1 MALTVTITDNTL
13 TILDNGVAATFNGS
27 ELLHPSYI
35 AEVEQLTDGV
45 ALTPAPSAE
54 GVPSDY
60 AGNVVNYVVVL
71 RFSDSKHQPLE
82 IRLADV
88 TNQPGWTNDQAG
100 AIQAVTDIAVIM
112 VLAGGGGG
120 SGTVTSVGL
129 VSNVPGITVAGSPV
143 TTSGSFTLNGSPA
156 IPTGNTLW
164 VDRVYGDTPTA
175 LPNRQDLPYET
186 VMDALAAASSGDL
199 IHVRAGTSTEAIDDS
214 ASPAIVHLYFEP
226 GATAESISIAASGGW
241 TITGGTLDEDITFS
255 LNTGEILVLQTV
267 SFRNLNSTDF
277 NIILA
282 RECNL
287 TGNTTAT
294 NGGSIEF
301 RNCIIAAN
309 TTADGGVIT
318 SYNTAHRADATVQN
332 SGVLQG
338 YDSSIG
344 GLVTADPVTGDFWD
358 GVTGA
363 DGDTQVLGADGR
375 WSWQPVAPVVY
386 EAVLA
391 ANGSVQWSVNK
402 FSTTFT
408 ISNTPSSGTY
418 AITADAGF
426 PFTTNKTFASAV
438 LSTNGSG
445 GVFVAEVGYV
455 GTDQINVYFYDSV
468 GNLAD
473 SPGNFSVYI
482 RTYP

>member
-112 VLAGGGGG
+112 VLSGGGGG
-120 SGTVTSVGL
+120 SGTVTSIQ
-129 VSNVPGITVAGSPV
+129 VSGGTTGYSFTGGPV
-143 TTSGSFTLNGSPA
+143 TTSGTITMTGSAA

-164 VDRVYGDTPTA
+164 VDRVYGDNGTA

-186 VMDALAAASSGDL
+186 VMGALAAASSGDL
-199 IHVRAGTSTEAIDDS
+199 VHVRAGTSAEVITDAS
-214 ASPAIVHLYFEP
+214 APAVLHLYFEP
-226 GATAESISIAASGGW
+226 GATAESISVSASGGW

-255 LNTGEILVLQTV
+255 LGTGEILVLQTV
-267 SFRNLNSTDF
+267 TMRNLSSGDF
-277 NIILA
+277 NSITA
-282 RECNL
+282 RECYL
-287 TGNTTAT
+287 TGSATAT
-294 NGGSIEF
+294 NGGSINF
-301 RNCIIAAN
+301 RNCIIDEN
-309 TTADGGVIT
+309 TTADGGNII
-318 SYNTAHRADATVQN
+318 SYSTAHRSDATVLN
-332 SGVLQG
+332 SGVLLG

-344 GLVTADPVTGDFWD
+344 GTVTDDPVTGDFWD
-358 GVTGA
+358 GVVGA
-363 DGDTQVLGADGR
+363 DGDIAAINADGT
-375 WSWQPVAPVVY
+375 WSWSSSMPKRY
-386 EAVLA
+386 KWLGDGGA
-391 ANGSVQWSVNK
+391 ATGTVIANTLGVTVNVTNNAAGSYV
-402 FSTTFT
+402 FT
-408 ISNTPSSGTY
+408 AASGS
-418 AITADAGF
+418 
-426 PFTTNKTFASAV
+426 PFTTGKTTITVQPLGENGPYMTDAILGASACEAYFH
-438 LSTNGSG
+438 LSDNS
-445 GVFVAEVGYV
+445 
-455 GTDQINVYFYDSV
+455 
-468 GNLAD
+468 LAD
-473 SPGNFSVYI
+473 PPQYQVI
-482 RTYP
+482 IEVEL